1 MECLKPVKTDKG
13 SNVNKHILL
22 TNINAI
28 VSVERFCLLIILLL
42 LGDCLPKNDWMFWSN
57 VEWWT
62 QNLTHD
68 RGASL
73 WETKGIN
80 NRNNQEAS
88 NKIYGRLYWQT
99 SQSISTLH
107 PFLTENLTV
116 LNHFILLNFHYSC
129 TTNQASL
136 SLWNCVKR
144 FNSKVDV
151 LRSMVKINWTV
162 YLEPAV
168 LNDLTTA
175 STILSLATSQRYW
188 RVRWW
193 MLRANLDSISLWS
206 KNHCQNEFLSYLT
219 REVQHSCEMSVWCDD
234 GKCNGVWVTNH
245 VNKLQLRNKQ
255 IKVFNIT

>member
-1 MECLKPVKTDKG
+1 MLSTTNHIYTSRASFISRSLIQCHRPQCQSVHVMHLRSGLFIEGENMECLKPVKTDKG

-62 QNLTHD
+62 QNLTRD

-80 NRNNQEAS
+80 NRKNQEAS

-116 LNHFILLNFHYSC
+116 LNHSILLNFHYSC

-168 LNDLTTA
+168 L
-175 STILSLATSQRYW
+175 TI
-188 RVRWW
+188 
-193 MLRANLDSISLWS
+193 
-206 KNHCQNEFLSYLT
+206 
-219 REVQHSCEMSVWCDD
+219 
-234 GKCNGVWVTNH
+234 
-245 VNKLQLRNKQ
+245 
-255 IKVFNIT
+255 